1 MVTGARGNKLRA
13 YQKRKDYHMSKTNY
27 VPAEYLT
34 KLWRALIEFQMLKA
48 GDKLLIGLSGGK
60 DSMFLTAALAE
71 VKLHSPVPFELAC
84 YTVDTMFSPDFPEKE
99 LADFCAQYGLK
110 HYHDKVNVNEV
121 WQHRGNTP
129 CFSCAYFRRA
139 ATNRKAGELGFNKV
153 VLAHHNDD
161 AVDTFL
167 LNLLNSGQLK
177 TFLPVTYLSR
187 TQLTVLRPLIY
198 YRESEIIAY
207 GQKLGLKPLKNP
219 CPYNGKTQRQ
229 EMKELIVNL
238 SKKNP
243 ELYAHL
249 SSALRQS
256 KEQELWPEKLSQQ
269 ASLLLFRDFWQK
281 NKQK

>member
-1 MVTGARGNKLRA
+1 
-13 YQKRKDYHMSKTNY
+13 MSNIF
-27 VPAEYLT
+27 VPAQYLT

-71 VKLHSPVPFELAC
+71 VQKHSPVPFELAC
-84 YTVDTMFSPDFPEKE
+84 YTVDTMFSPDFPEQE
-99 LADFCAQYGLK
+99 LTDFCTRYGLK
-110 HYHDKVNVNEV
+110 HYHDQVNVNEV
-121 WQHRGNTP
+121 WQKRGNTP

-139 ATNRKAGELGFNKV
+139 ATNRRALELGFNKV

-161 AVDTFL
+161 AVGTFL

-187 TQLTVLRPLIY
+187 TKLTVLRPLIY
-198 YRESEIIAY
+198 YREEEIRSY
-207 GQKLGLKPLKNP
+207 GQAIGLKPLKNP
-219 CPYNGKTQRQ
+219 CPYDGNTQRQ
-229 EMKELIVNL
+229 EMKELIVTL

-256 KEQELWPEKLSQQ
+256 KEQELWPEKMSQQ
-269 ASLLLFRDFWQK
+269 ASLLLFRNFWQK